1 MAGSAYSILVDVQLD
16 TSSLQKQLS
25 GLGSSI
31 NLKANSS
38 GISAASSA
46 VDGLSNSMKNA
57 GLTYQE
63 ANMIFDKSVTAIGA
77 MVDQVFEMDSALT
90 EFSKV
95 SDLDSSSLDSY
106 VAKMTELGD
115 TVARTGQSFLGQN
128 VQMVNVH

>member
-31 NLKANSS
+31 NLSANSS

-46 VDGLSNSMKNA
+46 VDGLSSSMKNA

-90 EFSKV
+90 EFKKV
-95 SDLDSSSLDSY
+95 SELDSSSLDSY

>member
-90 EFSKV
+90 EFAKV
-95 SDLDSSSLDSY
+95 SELDSSSLDAY

>member
-31 NLKANSS
+31 NLRANSS

-90 EFSKV
+90 EFAKV
-95 SDLDSSSLDSY
+95 SELDSSSLDSY

-115 TVARTGQSFLGQN
+115 TVARTG
-128 VQMVNVH
+128 

>member
-31 NLKANSS
+31 NLRANSS